1 MIQPT
6 PARREPATGRLACRA
21 SGANHPRPTVLA
33 LALVI
38 CLGTMFVAG
47 DARGEAVH
55 RRRLRE
61 ALECERRGEFGAA
74 VAALSAAVQ
83 HRPDYP
89 RLHWKLACLHARLGR
104 EAETLAALESLAAL
118 GVSMDPKS
126 DPVLG
131 AMAERPAFLAVTRRL
146 AANAEPR
153 GHCIRDSDA
162 ERTQVDGIIESVAW
176 IAARGEWYLGDVRRR
191 AVLRVRPGAERP
203 QPVDAGAIE
212 LGGVFALR
220 CSSDGRTLWAAS
232 SRMKEPPATPEGRP
246 PGFTG
251 LVAFDL
257 AGTAPPQAF
266 PISDDADGHLLGD
279 FAQSEDG
286 TLYASDSRSPCLWRL
301 EPGSTTLAPWI
312 RHEEFVSLQGVVLS
326 PDGRSLLVADYGSGL
341 WRINIADRK
350 VTPVAAPPGVTLFGV
365 DGLYRHGADVIAV
378 QNGIRPARILRLS
391 LDRPGLPDQMTVI
404 ASGLKAFEDLA
415 LGEVR
420 DGRFWVVGDSG
431 WEKLEGK
438 REVSPRPLSL
448 LSVQLSPP

>member
-1 MIQPT
+1 MLRVLTQVRRNDEGGPMIQPT

-232 SRMKEPPATPEGRP
+232 SRMKEPPSTPEGRP

-266 PISDDADGHLLGD
+266 PD
-279 FAQSEDG
+279 FRG
-286 TLYASDSRSPCLWRL
+286 RRRSPAGRL
-301 EPGSTTLAPWI
+301 CAI
-312 RHEEFVSLQGVVLS
+312 RGRDVV
-326 PDGRSLLVADYGSGL
+326 R
-341 WRINIADRK
+341 
-350 VTPVAAPPGVTLFGV
+350 
-365 DGLYRHGADVIAV
+365 
-378 QNGIRPARILRLS
+378 QRLS
-391 LDRPGLPDQMTVI
+391 LTLP
-404 ASGLKAFEDLA
+404 LA
-415 LGEVR
+415 AR
-420 DGRFWVVGDSG
+420 TWVYDTGALD
-431 WEKLEGK
+431 
-438 REVSPRPLSL
+438 SPRGICVTPGRGAFARRSEPVGRGLR
-448 LSVQLSPP
+448 